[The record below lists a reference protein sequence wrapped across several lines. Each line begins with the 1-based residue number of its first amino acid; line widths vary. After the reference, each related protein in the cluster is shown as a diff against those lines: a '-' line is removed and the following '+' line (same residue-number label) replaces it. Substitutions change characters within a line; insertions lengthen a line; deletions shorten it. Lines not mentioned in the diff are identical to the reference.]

1 MYNNMMLSE
10 ELIKKLRED
19 TSFNIFME
27 YTQEKMLELDSVANL
42 SGFSN
47 ERTGEEVK
55 ARALALKKIID
66 IFKVVWNFNEKV
78 PVSIT
83 EKETAKNKF
92 AL

>member
-1 MYNNMMLSE
+1 MMLSE

-27 YTQEKMLELDSVANL
+27 YAQEKILELDSVANL

-66 IFKVVWNFNEKV
+66 IFEVVWNFNEKV
-78 PVSIT
+78 PVSII

>member
-1 MYNNMMLSE
+1 MMLSE

-66 IFKVVWNFNEKV
+66 IFEVVWNFNEKV

>member
-1 MYNNMMLSE
+1 MMLSE

-78 PVSIT
+78 PVSII